1 MSGLTKIF
9 NKLLR
14 RVQKASPERLWSW
27 ILLPLIIVFIAYT
40 YYVITHPDKAGISG
54 GAVSIRNLI
63 MINIALLTVLAFVV
77 LRKLLKLWFAREKGR
92 AGSRLLM
99 KLVIMASLVAIIPA
113 AVVGLSSSFYLNL
126 SIKSWFDD
134 RVSNAVNESV
144 KVADAYLKE
153 HTENIRAEVVT
164 MAGQI
169 NSNITF
175 AFDNDQLTKFLTDEA
190 TRRLL
195 SEAVVFYADN
205 KVGSE
210 RENNEW
216 NKRVVASAQGG
227 FELDPLDKVTSSTL
241 SAADKGQVVLATG
254 DDKVTSVVHLR
265 GNYYLL
271 ISRFIDERVLE
282 HSKQAR
288 TAKQEY
294 DILKTQI
301 ADFQS
306 NSSIFFIL
314 IAIFLL
320 LGALWM
326 AFRFANTLVA
336 PVTSLVFATDRVKS
350 GEFTVR
356 VKEGPQTDEI
366 GVLSRSFNQM
376 AEELEQQKRSL
387 ILAKREAEERTAF
400 TEAVLSDLSSGVIA
414 IDGDKRISL
423 LNRAA
428 KQLLALKS
436 DSVGK
441 YLSEA
446 VPEFADAFNEALEK
460 RQPSYETQV
469 ALRRKTQRMNFIVRI
484 SPQTAKNVEGFIL
497 TFDDIT
503 ELVSAQRMAAW
514 SDVARKIAH
523 EIKNPLTPINLS
535 AQRLAKKYLKLMPEE
550 EKENFEGYTS
560 TISRHTADIANII
573 QEFSNFA
580 KMPAPKFA
588 RVNISE
594 ILKDAVF
601 SARVRRSKIEFTLD
615 MPDEMDTV
623 ADASQ
628 ISQVLTNIIKNASEA
643 VHESRKEGGLI
654 RTTARMGENITITI
668 EDNGKGFPEE
678 LMDRL
683 TEPYVTTRQKG
694 TGLGLAIVKK
704 IMQDHNGKLE
714 LSNLK
719 SGGAKVVLT
728 LPIL

>member
-1 MSGLTKIF
+1 MSGLGKIF
-9 NKLLR
+9 NKLVRDVRKVPSTQL
-14 RVQKASPERLWSW
+14 LSW
-27 ILLPLIIVFIAYT
+27 VLLPMIITLIGYT
-40 YYVITHPDKAGISG
+40 YFVITHPDKSGISS
-54 GAVSIRNLI
+54 GAVNIRNLI
-63 MINIALLTVLAFVV
+63 FINIALLAVIGVVV
-77 LRKLLKLWFAREKGR
+77 LRKLLHLWFAREKGR

-99 KLVIMASLVAIIPA
+99 KLVIMASLVSIIPA
-113 AVVGLSSSFYLNL
+113 AVVGISSSFYLNL

-169 NSNITF
+169 NSNISF
-175 AFDNDQLTKFLTDEA
+175 AFDNAMLTKFLTDEA

-195 SEAVVFYADN
+195 SEAVVFYADS
-205 KVGSE
+205 KIGPDRSSSD
-210 RENNEW
+210 W
-216 NKRVVASAQGG
+216 NKKVVANAQGG
-227 FELDPLDKVTSSTL
+227 LGIDPLDKVTATTL
-241 SAADKGQVVLATG
+241 EGADKGQVVLVSG
-254 DDKVTSVVHLR
+254 DDNKVTAIVHLR

-271 ISRFIDERVLE
+271 VSRFIDDKVLE
-282 HSKQAR
+282 HTRQAR
-288 TAKQEY
+288 TAKNEY
-294 DILKTQI
+294 DALKGQI

-320 LGALWM
+320 FGALWM
-326 AFRFANTLVA
+326 AFRFANNLVA
-336 PVTSLVFATDRVKS
+336 PVTSLVSATDRVKR

-356 VKEGPQTDEI
+356 VKEVRQNDEI

-376 AEELEQQKRSL
+376 AGELEQQKRSL

-400 TEAVLSDLSSGVIA
+400 TEAVLSDLSSGVMA
-414 IDGDKRISL
+414 IDEDKRITL
-423 LNRAA
+423 LNRSAREILDLSA
-428 KQLLALKS
+428 NPVGRFLK
-436 DSVGK
+436 
-441 YLSEA
+441 EA
-446 VPEFADAFNEALEK
+446 VPEFSEALSEAEEK
-460 RQPSYETQV
+460 KQPSFEKQV
-469 ALRRKTQRMNFIVRI
+469 SLRRKTKRMNFIVRI
-484 SPQTAKNVEGFIL
+484 SPQTAKNVEGYIL

-535 AQRLAKKYLKLMPEE
+535 AQRLAKKYLKLMPED
-550 EKENFEGYTS
+550 EKENFEGYTN

-601 SARVRRSKIEFTLD
+601 SARVRRGKIEFTLD
-615 MPDEMDTV
+615 MPDEMETI
-623 ADASQ
+623 ADGSQ
-628 ISQVLTNIIKNASEA
+628 ISQVLTNVIKNASEA
-643 VHESRKEGGLI
+643 VHENRKEGGQI
-654 RTTARMGENITITI
+654 KTVATIGENIIITI
-668 EDNGKGFPEE
+668 DDNGKGFPEE

-683 TEPYVTTRQKG
+683 TEPYVTTREKG

-704 IMQDHNGKLE
+704 IMQDHNGKIE
-714 LSNLK
+714 LTNIK
-719 SGGAKVVLT
+719 GGARVVLT